1 MFVCKV
7 KGSKLSTGSPNL
19 HMRLPSL
26 CMQAFGLGYFTVWT
40 NKAAGQS
47 IHSDI
52 NLLMKLLAIWL
63 SWQTTPTKPLVMRD
77 SGAGSGGARAPGP
90 RSGKLCVCSGR
101 CAPASPVPK
110 PLATISVAMYTN
122 RLWLKTSPQGATA
135 FPVKRK
141 TLLNLRFIGFDHT
154 RVCYAHQ

>member
-7 KGSKLSTGSPNL
+7 KGSKLSTGFPTL

-26 CMQAFGLGYFTVWT
+26 CMQALGLGYFTVWT
-40 NKAAGQS
+40 YRAAGQS
-47 IHSDI
+47 
-52 NLLMKLLAIWL
+52 
-63 SWQTTPTKPLVMRD
+63 
-77 SGAGSGGARAPGP
+77 
-90 RSGKLCVCSGR
+90 
-101 CAPASPVPK
+101 
-110 PLATISVAMYTN
+110 TN

>member
-1 MFVCKV
+1 MMFVCKV
-7 KGSKLSTGSPNL
+7 KGSKLSTGSPTL

-26 CMQAFGLGYFTVWT
+26 CMQALGLGYFTVWT
-40 NKAAGQS
+40 NRAAGQS
-47 IHSDI
+47 IHGDI

-77 SGAGSGGARAPGP
+77 AGSGDARAPGP
-90 RSGKLCVCSGR
+90 RNGKLCVCSGR
-101 CAPASPVPK
+101 CAPASPAPK

-122 RLWLKTSPQGATA
+122 RLRLKTSPQGATA
-135 FPVKRK
+135 LPVKRK
-141 TLLNLRFIGFDHT
+141 TLLISCFIGFDHT

>member
-7 KGSKLSTGSPNL
+7 KGSKLPTYSPTL

-26 CMQAFGLGYFTVWT
+26 CMQAPGLGYFTVWT
-40 NKAAGQS
+40 NRAAGQS

-52 NLLMKLLAIWL
+52 NLL
-63 SWQTTPTKPLVMRD
+63 RD
-77 SGAGSGGARAPGP
+77 SGAGSGGARAPHI
-90 RSGKLCVCSGR
+90 LCVCSGH
-101 CAPASPVPK
+101 CAPAYPAPK

-122 RLWLKTSPQGATA
+122 RLWLKNSPQGATA

-141 TLLNLRFIGFDHT
+141 TLLNFRFIAFDHA